1 MSTTDDIQK
10 EASEILSQ
18 YLRCNTTNPPGNET
32 VGADFLK
39 SVLEKEGIACELF
52 ESAPGRVSLRAEL
65 PASDATA
72 DRPAILLQNHSDVVP
87 ANREKWG
94 VDPFGGD
101 IRDGFIYGRGA
112 LDMKGVGVAQL
123 MTLIL
128 LKRRKV
134 ALKRPV
140 IFLAAA
146 DEEQGGHQG
155 TEWLLKNHPK
165 KFNAA
170 LVLDEGGLGLIER
183 SKKKPTFYLA
193 VGEKGSLWVRLKV
206 SGDPGHSSVPH
217 PRNANLKLLK
227 ILRKILKPQPIRWT
241 PPMIA
246 MFRYLSR
253 HEKGLK
259 KFLMSHPKG
268 LTYNPFFRF
277 GLAKKL
283 YLNATLRNTVTLTGL
298 QSGEGVNFIPNEASA
313 TLDIRLLPGETP
325 EHFLEM
331 LKTRAGPGVA
341 WEVLSQSHPSSSPFS
356 AKFAKT
362 VETILHTQYPDIALA
377 PCLITVATDSR
388 FYRQQGIPAYGV
400 MPFVIDED
408 DLGGVHGNNERLSV
422 ENLGKGISIL
432 FDLVKTLATTV

>member
-65 PASDATA
+65 PAPDATA

-146 DEEQGGHQG
+146 D
-155 TEWLLKNHPK
+155 
-165 KFNAA
+165 
-170 LVLDEGGLGLIER
+170 
-183 SKKKPTFYLA
+183 
-193 VGEKGSLWVRLKV
+193 
-206 SGDPGHSSVPH
+206 
-217 PRNANLKLLK
+217 
-227 ILRKILKPQPIRWT
+227 
-241 PPMIA
+241 
-246 MFRYLSR
+246 
-253 HEKGLK
+253 
-259 KFLMSHPKG
+259 
-268 LTYNPFFRF
+268 
-277 GLAKKL
+277 
-283 YLNATLRNTVTLTGL
+283 
-298 QSGEGVNFIPNEASA
+298 
-313 TLDIRLLPGETP
+313 
-325 EHFLEM
+325 
-331 LKTRAGPGVA
+331 
-341 WEVLSQSHPSSSPFS
+341 
-356 AKFAKT
+356 
-362 VETILHTQYPDIALA
+362 
-377 PCLITVATDSR
+377 
-388 FYRQQGIPAYGV
+388 
-400 MPFVIDED
+400 
-408 DLGGVHGNNERLSV
+408 
-422 ENLGKGISIL
+422 
-432 FDLVKTLATTV
+432 